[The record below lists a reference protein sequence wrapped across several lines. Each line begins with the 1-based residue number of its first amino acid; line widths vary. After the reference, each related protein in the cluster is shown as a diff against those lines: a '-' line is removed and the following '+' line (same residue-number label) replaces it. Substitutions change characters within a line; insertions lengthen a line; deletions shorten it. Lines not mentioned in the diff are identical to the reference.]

1 MTKTETVVNYLN
13 GRISS
18 YVNDKVVDE
27 KNNTYLKP
35 SLSNFEKLAVTKIL
49 SVFDLDNEDTN
60 DIGYN
65 IVQLEEL
72 LDRNWDS
79 KNYSQFSVIIRYIRS
94 RLNDTY
100 GNDVIKS
107 HARKAKGESIRVY
120 LNAVV
125 EYSKMIAT
133 KIDKHIMLNDNYDGK
148 EEVSK
153 TSVKISKKSN
163 KKGNKD
169 TIFSS
174 ITDEGGNELI
184 PAFEKKEKSI
194 IKSNKIKKV
203 SPQLRVSIR
212 FDDLSENM
220 KSNVSKLLGY
230 DDYNV
235 LLQENSNIKF
245 LTLAQLDTCC
255 LSHL

>member
-35 SLSNFEKLAVTKIL
+35 SLSNFEKLAVSKIL
-49 SVFDLDNEDTN
+49 SVFDLDSEDTN
-60 DIGYN
+60 DIDNN
-65 IVQLEEL
+65 IEILEEL
-72 LDRNWDS
+72 FGKRDS
-79 KNYSQFSVIIRYIRS
+79 KNYSQFSVLIRYIRS
-94 RLNDTY
+94 TLNDEY